1 MATSTRA
8 PKQWQLTRSET
19 INSFNNW
26 KENLIYTLSLDSNF
40 SPYVKEG
47 VTWGKKTTT
56 APNRGFTDDGTDVQ
70 NAKKKE
76 EKCAAVDLML
86 GQVANYATVIS
97 RNQITK
103 NSTSLNDIWN
113 KRTFRVP

>member
-26 KENLIYTLSLDSNF
+26 KENLVYTLSLDSNF

-47 VTWGKKTTT
+47 GTWGKKTTT
-56 APNRGFTDDGTDVQ
+56 APNLIVP
-70 NAKKKE
+70 E
-76 EKCAAVDLML
+76 C
-86 GQVANYATVIS
+86 TVLICY
-97 RNQITK
+97 
-103 NSTSLNDIWN
+103 
-113 KRTFRVP
+113 

>member
-26 KENLIYTLSLDSNF
+26 KENLVYTLSLDSNF

-56 APNRGFTDDGTDVQ
+56 APNRGFTDDGNDVLSQ
-70 NAKKKE
+70 LKQLLK
-76 EKCAAVDLML
+76 VY
-86 GQVANYATVIS
+86 V
-97 RNQITK
+97 
-103 NSTSLNDIWN
+103 
-113 KRTFRVP
+113 